1 MVPELAGSGRS
12 VGSWQHRWGQG
23 GEQSP
28 VRTGSTSV
36 RDDAG
41 MHSRRRILWAVGGTV
56 LFVVGLAGTF
66 LLLPADVRDTGDQMG
81 SVLGAAGAAV
91 ALPVGLLALWALT
104 GPAREQVAE
113 PDDVLDRLAGLAG
126 RQWEREAVR
135 RGLRGTTPMRIRW
148 RVTERPVG
156 VPPDEVADLDEV
168 RVTRLR
174 LAGDVQD
181 LAETW
186 RRLPFRRLVVIGR
199 PGAGKTSAAVLLTCG
214 LLADRR
220 PGEPVAVLL
229 DLAGWRPST
238 EAFETWLGRT
248 LAGRYGWRALAR
260 EAGRLVAERGV
271 IAVLDGLDEMR
282 PEERAAAVTAL
293 NDLVDMPL
301 VVMSRVEEY
310 AATVSETGEPL
321 NRALIVELDPLSPQQ
336 AAGYL
341 PGGQAGDAARWAPV
355 ARELARD
362 PSGPLAVALSNPLM
376 TYLARTVYRL
386 PGSDPAELIPLAAC
400 GDLERRLF
408 DRYLPALYQDRVPV
422 RSRFSAAGSAVWLG
436 FLARLLDRQGQ
447 QDFAW
452 WRIGWVSG
460 LPVPAARLSMVLG
473 TLAPFVL
480 FSALVGDLWVEV
492 GVFAAVAGGFAIFF
506 PLAGAPEE
514 PRHVRF
520 QARRLRTAAVGGIAF
535 VAPMSF
541 AQELLFPVGVRGL
554 IVLSITLVIAALWMT
569 RLVWREVALTAVA
582 LGRRGRTAKVGTAPL
597 EGYQGPALAFLA
609 GAALCLLLGVWNDPE
624 VRDPLGLALFVGATV
639 SIGLGVPLG
648 LVFGLA
654 SSVIRST
661 PADELWDPERTL
673 RGDRAALLVPPLLI
687 GVVTMAV
694 VAAGGSAGL
703 SHLGPAPVWYVVRAG
718 LMAGALGWFVAV
730 LLAPSASSAWLTYT
744 VVRLWLAARGRLPWR
759 LMPFLADAAGRG
771 VLRRNGAVY
780 QFRHERLR
788 AYLARGGAGGVRRLE

>member
-1 MVPELAGSGRS
+1 
-12 VGSWQHRWGQG
+12 
-23 GEQSP
+23 
-28 VRTGSTSV
+28 
-36 RDDAG
+36 

-66 LLLPADVRDTGDQMG
+66 LSLPADVRDTGDQMG

-91 ALPVGLLALWALT
+91 ALPVGLLALWALA

-113 PDDVLDRLAGLAG
+113 PDDVLDRLARLAG

-156 VPPDEVADLDEV
+156 VPPDEVADLDQV

-229 DLAGWRPST
+229 DMAGWRPST
-238 EAFETWLGRT
+238 EEFAPWLGRM
-248 LAGRYGWRALAR
+248 LAGRYGLRVLAR
-260 EAGRLVAERGV
+260 EAGRLIAERGV

-282 PEERAAAVTAL
+282 PEERAAAVSAL
-293 NDLVDMPL
+293 NELVDLPL
-301 VVMSRVEEY
+301 VVMSRAEEY
-310 AATVSETGEPL
+310 AATVSGTGEPL

-341 PGGQAGDAARWAPV
+341 PGGQAGDGARWAAV
-355 ARELARD
+355 ARELARH

-376 TYLARTVYRL
+376 TYLARTVFRA
-386 PGSDPAELIPLAAC
+386 PGSEPAELIALAAS
-400 GDLERRLF
+400 GELERRLF
-408 DRYLPALYQDRVPV
+408 DRYLPALYPDRLPA

-460 LPVPAARLSMVLG
+460 SPVPAARFAVVSGVV
-473 TLAPFVL
+473 APFVL
-480 FSALVGDLWVEV
+480 FFALVGDLWVEM
-492 GVFAAVAGGFAIFF
+492 GVFAAVVGGIAFF
-506 PLAGAPEE
+506 YPGASTPEE
-514 PRHVRF
+514 PRHLRF

-541 AQELLFPVGVRGL
+541 ARVLLFPVGGRGL
-554 IVLSITLVIAALWMT
+554 IVLSIALVVAAVWVT
-569 RLVWREVALTAVA
+569 RPVWRELALTVVW
-582 LGRRGRTAKVGTAPL
+582 LGRRGRAAKVVAAPL
-597 EGYQGPALAFLA
+597 EGFQGPALAFLI
-609 GAALCLLLGVWNDPE
+609 GAALCLSLGLWNDSE
-624 VRDPLGLALFVGATV
+624 LRDPLGSALFVGATV
-639 SIGLGVPLG
+639 AIGLGVPLG

-654 SSVIRST
+654 SAFIRPT

-673 RGDRAALLVPPLLI
+673 RGDRATLLVPPLLI
-687 GVVTMAV
+687 SAVTMVAV
-694 VAAGGSAGL
+694 VAGGSAGMWQL
-703 SHLGPAPVWYVVRAG
+703 DPAPVWYVVRAG
-718 LMAGALGWFVAV
+718 LMAGAFGWFLAV
-730 LLAPSASSAWLTYT
+730 GLGSSVSSAWLTYT